1 MRGAPTWQ
9 PDACCVVAGGVLS
22 VTSHGRQSELG
33 PQDGPVQ
40 PDGGEA
46 SGPDLAWE
54 KGAEALRVRG
64 PWTRPG
70 QRHPQ
75 GLGSCSVRS
84 LSPTPDLP
92 NSNLHLNKIPS

>member
-9 PDACCVVAGGVLS
+9 PDACCVVADVVLS

-54 KGAEALRVRG
+54 KGALTAPSSSVAPGGSAE
-64 PWTRPG
+64 RP
-70 QRHPQ
+70 
-75 GLGSCSVRS
+75 
-84 LSPTPDLP
+84 
-92 NSNLHLNKIPS
+92 